1 MTVAETTPWHTMQI
15 DEVVKNLGTNT
26 DTGLSRTAVE
36 NRLKKYGYN
45 QLEEKEGVSPIMLFL
60 SQFNDFIV
68 WVLIAAAIVSGFMGE
83 WVDAL
88 AIIAIVII
96 NAIIGFIQEY
106 RAEKSLA
113 ALQKMSAPFSKVLRD
128 GEVHSIPSRD
138 IVPGDIV
145 LLEAGDYVP
154 ADGRLFSSFSLRTQE
169 ASLTGKSTPVNKS
182 TEPLHN
188 PSLPIWD
195 RKNMVFMGTAVSLA
209 VAAIPEVLLSVL
221 EDSAIPPKKD
231 LTTQ

>member
-1 MTVAETTPWHTMQI
+1 MTDKITDTPWHI
-15 DEVVKNLGTNT
+15 LPIAEAVRNLGVNT
-26 DTGLSRTAVE
+26 DTGLSRIEAE
-36 NRLKKYGYN
+36 NRLKEYGHN

-60 SQFNDFIV
+60 GQFNDFIV

-96 NAIIGFIQEY
+96 NAIIGFIHEF

-113 ALQKMSAPFSKVLRD
+113 ALQKMSAPFSKVMRD
-128 GEVHSIPSRD
+128 GEMHSMPSRD

-154 ADGRLFSSFSLRTQE
+154 ADGRLCSSFSLRTQE
-169 ASLTGKSTPVNKS
+169 ASLTGESTPVGKS
-182 TEPLHN
+182 TEPLEN
-188 PSLPIWD
+188 PSLPIGD
-195 RKNMVFMGTAVSLA
+195 RENMMFMGT
-209 VAAIPEVLLSVL
+209 SVTSGKG
-221 EDSAIPPKKD
+221 DRKSVV
-231 LTTQ
+231 

>member
-1 MTVAETTPWHTMQI
+1 MTNKITDTPWHTMQV
-15 DEVVKNLGTNT
+15 DEVIGNLVTNVN
-26 DTGLSRTAVE
+26 TGLNLTEVE
-36 NRLKKYGYN
+36 DRLRKYGHN

-113 ALQKMSAPFSKVLRD
+113 ALQKCQRLFQRFCETVKCIPYHPAILYLGILPCWRLGIMSQPMA
-128 GEVHSIPSRD
+128 GY
-138 IVPGDIV
+138 V
-145 LLEAGDYVP
+145 LL
-154 ADGRLFSSFSLRTQE
+154 
-169 ASLTGKSTPVNKS
+169 
-182 TEPLHN
+182 
-188 PSLPIWD
+188 
-195 RKNMVFMGTAVSLA
+195 LA
-209 VAAIPEVLLSVL
+209 
-221 EDSAIPPKKD
+221 
-231 LTTQ
+231 